1 MFYDRY
7 CELCQQK
14 GVSPSRAAIEMGI
27 NKGTVSVWK
36 NKGTH
41 PQAAQLQKIADYFD
55 VSVDYL
61 LGMERDIFDGQ
72 GLVNGKNMY
81 AASAIVVSKDDLDL
95 NKKETPPAKPEG
107 QEPSGQKT
115 LSTEEKQ
122 HIKKYRL
129 LNEAGKEKT
138 DEYMEILLGNED
150 FKKGEKVLEVVARS
164 GDHLQVSD
172 NGALDDMVISYPD
185 DL

>member
-55 VSVDYL
+55 VTVDYL

-72 GLVNGKNMY
+72 GLVNGKNIY
-81 AASAIVVSKDDLDL
+81 AAAAIAVSKDDLNL
-95 NKKETPPAKPEG
+95 NKKETPPALTKKDERKKKNVVRTIG
-107 QEPSGQKT
+107 RDGSY
-115 LSTEEKQ
+115 EER
-122 HIKKYRL
+122 YL
-129 LNEAGKEKT
+129 T
-138 DEYMEILLGNED
+138 DEQLEALKAVMRQMPKVED
-150 FKKGEKVLEVVARS
+150 DF
-164 GDHLQVSD
+164 
-172 NGALDDMVISYPD
+172 
-185 DL
+185 

>member
-72 GLVNGKNMY
+72 GLVNGKNIY
-81 AASAIVVSKDDLDL
+81 TAPAIAVSKDDLDL
-95 NKKETPPAKPEG
+95 NQKETPLRAKSRTGEKKNVVRTIG
-107 QEPSGQKT
+107 RDGSY
-115 LSTEEKQ
+115 EER
-122 HIKKYRL
+122 YL
-129 LNEAGKEKT
+129 T
-138 DEYMEILLGNED
+138 DEQLEALKAVIRQMPKVED
-150 FKKGEKVLEVVARS
+150 DF
-164 GDHLQVSD
+164 
-172 NGALDDMVISYPD
+172 
-185 DL
+185 